1 MPDRTEI
8 ARQTAAGLRR
18 FGDQRA
24 GQPVLLGFDGF
35 VDSIISVVDKR
46 HDLERFEPIPT
57 IEQFGRKIV
66 SAAGQSSNYEL
77 VVRLQKLG
85 GNGPIMSNALAAL
98 GLCVNY
104 IGSLGRPTIHPV
116 FQEFSQQAKC
126 YSIAEPGL
134 TDALE
139 FQDGKVMLG
148 KHAALRDVCWPQI
161 IECVGLGQFR
171 QLVSDARLIGMVNW
185 TMLPCLSEIWRHV
198 IDEILAPA
206 QGFPSDARSPST
218 RQTASDQTKAN
229 HGLPRQ
235 LIFIDLADPEKRTWA
250 DLRQALDLCTEF
262 QQYAD
267 VVMGLNLKEAVQ
279 VASALDLET
288 PDRPHDAIELLSRGI
303 REQLQIQ
310 TVVVH
315 PRAAAAACTC
325 VEGDIASALFAGP
338 FTSQPRISTGAG
350 DNFNAGFCFGQ
361 LAQLSLAESLC
372 TATALSGFY
381 VREARSPELEELIKF
396 IEALPPPDG
405 RDRPAH
411 A

>member
-1 MPDRTEI
+1 MPDRSQI

-18 FGDQRA
+18 FADQRA
-24 GQPVLLGFDGF
+24 VQPVLLGFDGF

-57 IEQFGRKIV
+57 IEQFGRKIMA
-66 SAAGQSSNYEL
+66 AAGQSSNYEL

-98 GLCVNY
+98 GLSVNY
-104 IGSLGRPTIHPV
+104 IGSLGRSAIHPV
-116 FQEFSQQAKC
+116 FNEFAQQARC

-148 KHAALRDVCWPQI
+148 KHAALRDICWQQI
-161 IECVGLGQFR
+161 IERVGLDRFR
-171 QLVSDARLIGMVNW
+171 ELIRDARLIGMVNW

-198 IDEILAPA
+198 IDDILAPA
-206 QGFPSDARSPST
+206 QRLPEDARPPSVGQSSKET
-218 RQTASDQTKAN
+218 
-229 HGLPRQ
+229 LPRR

-250 DLRQALDLCTEF
+250 DLRKALDLCTEF

-267 VVMGLNLKEAVQ
+267 VTLGLNLKEAVQ

-288 PDRPHDAIELLSRGI
+288 PDRPNDAIDLLAREI

-325 VEGDIASALFAGP
+325 VEGDVASSLFAGP

-361 LAQLSLAESLC
+361 LAHLSLAESLC

-381 VREARSPELEELIKF
+381 VREARSPTLEELINF
-396 IEALPPPDG
+396 IEALPPPEG
-405 RDRPAH
+405 RDRHGH

>member
-1 MPDRTEI
+1 MSDRSQI

-18 FGDQRA
+18 FAEQQAERR
-24 GQPVLLGFDGF
+24 VLMGFDGF

-66 SAAGQSSNYEL
+66 AAAGQSSNYEL

-98 GLCVNY
+98 GLSVNY

-116 FQEFSQQAKC
+116 FQEFAQKAKC

-148 KHAALRDVCWPQI
+148 KHAALRDICWQQI
-161 IECVGLGQFR
+161 IECVGLDQFR
-171 QLVSDARLIGMVNW
+171 ELVSEARLIGMVNW
-185 TMLPCLSEIWRHV
+185 TMLPCVSDIWRHV

-206 QGFPSDARSPST
+206 R
-218 RQTASDQTKAN
+218 ASASID
-229 HGLPRQ
+229 GPPRR

-267 VVMGLNLKEAVQ
+267 VVLGLNLKEAVQ

-288 PDRPHDAIELLSRGI
+288 PDRPHDAIELLAREI

-325 VEGDIASALFAGP
+325 EEEEIASAVFAGP

-361 LAQLSLAESLC
+361 LAQLSLSESLC
-372 TATALSGFY
+372 TATGLSGFY
-381 VREARSPELEELIKF
+381 VREARSPTLAELINF
-396 IEALPPPDG
+396 IEALPPPEA
-405 RDRPAH
+405 RDRQVPA
-411 A
+411 